1 MGGSQANIELWA
13 LPAAV
18 PDLASL
24 GQYRLSEIVAP
35 AYADADIA
43 KIGRASEIAR
53 RYLVD
58 MVRLHHLGSASCA
71 LLTMSSEQFVCRLQA
86 HADVKLPDMSHY

>member
-53 RYLVD
+53 RCLVS
-58 MVRLHHLGSASCA
+58 MVRLHHCWKRLMCASNNEFGTFCLPVTGSRRREAA
-71 LLTMSSEQFVCRLQA
+71 
-86 HADVKLPDMSHY
+86 

>member
-13 LPAAV
+13 LPVAV

-35 AYADADIA
+35 A
-43 KIGRASEIAR
+43 
-53 RYLVD
+53 
-58 MVRLHHLGSASCA
+58 
-71 LLTMSSEQFVCRLQA
+71 
-86 HADVKLPDMSHY
+86 

>member
-1 MGGSQANIELWA
+1 MGGSQANIELWV

-35 AYADADIA
+35 A
-43 KIGRASEIAR
+43 
-53 RYLVD
+53 
-58 MVRLHHLGSASCA
+58 
-71 LLTMSSEQFVCRLQA
+71 
-86 HADVKLPDMSHY
+86 